1 MSLTLPG
8 WLLVIS
14 LIALSA
20 LLVFSL
26 RWYVAAVAFLTRLRS
41 SGWGFGQT
49 RRGPAGVLLVAT
61 SVFLLVAAIGTA
73 TSYWRAIP
81 GAAGAGDRIS
91 QAHSGSN
98 GETLARLKD
107 YTRSIGTHDAA
118 SAAPPGKLLPDV
130 NTMIDRLAARLETAP
145 GDAKGWQMLGWS

>member
-26 RWYVAAVAFLTRLRS
+26 RWDVAALVFLSRLRT
-41 SGWGFGQT
+41 SGWGVGQT
-49 RRGPAGVLLVAT
+49 RRGPAGILLVAT
-61 SVFLLVAAIGTA
+61 AVFLLVAGIGTA
-73 TSYWRAIP
+73 TSYWRTPP
-81 GAAGAGDRIS
+81 GTAGSGDKIS

-98 GETLARLKD
+98 G
-107 YTRSIGTHDAA
+107 
-118 SAAPPGKLLPDV
+118 
-130 NTMIDRLAARLETAP
+130 
-145 GDAKGWQMLGWS
+145 